1 MRTKR
6 LLIECFVVVFLS
18 LVTAGATWMIRGG
31 EEKSVACDPE
41 TLQEGQ
47 ICYRDAEQLTNVLWV
62 DARERTLWKKNGL
75 PGSIFVSEQG
85 GEDVEELIG
94 EAAMKLFEEEA
105 EAVVIYCATEG
116 CGSSEAIAQK
126 FKELDLI
133 PSENIYVLAGG
144 WKALG
149 L

>member
-47 ICYRDAEQLTNVLWV
+47 ICYRDAEPVSYTHLT
-62 DARERTLWKKNGL
+62 L
-75 PGSIFVSEQG
+75 PT
-85 GEDVEELIG
+85 
-94 EAAMKLFEEEA
+94 
-105 EAVVIYCATEG
+105 IY
-116 CGSSEAIAQK
+116 S
-126 FKELDLI
+126 
-133 PSENIYVLAGG
+133 V
-144 WKALG
+144 
-149 L
+149 